1 MKRLLAVLLAGSL
14 LISLT
19 ACNSTLSKDKKK
31 LQTSDLVLALREGT
45 YAEVVK
51 HDLGEFEDT
60 YGVSC
65 HILELSESDLHDLAV
80 GEFKQKADLVMVDG
94 SWVAELGEKERLV
107 DLAEYGYTL
116 DTDIIPATTTISYY
130 NNHLYVVPYYGNVT
144 VLLYNKSLLKKTR
157 YDFEKLDNMDAIY
170 VACLKAQQ
178 EGKNGFVY
186 RGDTDS
192 NIVVDFLPILLS
204 YGGWVVDYDNRPI
217 VNSYEFRNAFNY
229 YLRLIDTGEALDKE
243 SLIASVDSGDSLMAI
258 GWPGWYMPSN
268 TSSAD
273 YGPLEG
279 RSSADDAVYNANV
292 YGIWTLGVSSDSTNP
307 QMAEK
312 LIEYLMDPQV
322 QKNSISV
329 GGVPCRYSSLNNQD
343 VLRQY
348 PHYQSI
354 CLALESGQYRPLITQ
369 WNDFCE
375 ILGSHMRE
383 AIERKKA
390 AAVCLDEAQKELENL
405 MN

>member
-144 VLLYNKSLLKKTR
+144 VLLYNKSLLSQTK
-157 YDFEKLDNMDAIY
+157 YEFDNLDNMDAIY

-279 RSSADDAVYNANV
+279 RASADDAVYNANV

-390 AAVCLDEAQKELENL
+390 ADVCLDEAQKELENL